1 MKFHPEI
8 MGRPRYFV
16 FTENILEHI
25 FKKFLT
31 DGKKTVLHCATNKK
45 DLYLKSTP
53 TLNPM
58 SNRFKPLSLLKVSK

>member
-31 DGKKTVLHCATNKK
+31 DGEEDRTPLRHQQKKICT
-45 DLYLKSTP
+45 
-53 TLNPM
+53 
-58 SNRFKPLSLLKVSK
+58 

>member
-45 DLYLKSTP
+45 KICT
-53 TLNPM
+53 
-58 SNRFKPLSLLKVSK
+58 